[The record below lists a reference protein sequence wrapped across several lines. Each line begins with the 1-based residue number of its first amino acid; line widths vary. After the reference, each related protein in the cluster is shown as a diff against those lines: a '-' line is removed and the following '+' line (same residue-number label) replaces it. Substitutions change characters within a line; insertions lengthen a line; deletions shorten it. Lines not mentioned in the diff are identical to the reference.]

1 MNFII
6 SKKFKANICLLNFDS
21 SNKIKNKYDLNHS
34 NKYSSAFAN
43 IIIDSLNVNS
53 NIIKGE
59 KIYSSRA
66 FFAKIYELNIH

>member
-43 IIIDSLNVNS
+43 IVIDSLNVNS

-59 KIYSSRA
+59 KINSSHCT
-66 FFAKIYELNIH
+66 FCKNL

>member
-43 IIIDSLNVNS
+43 IVIDSLNVNS

-59 KIYSSRA
+59 KINSSHYILC
-66 FFAKIYELNIH
+66 KNL

>member
-21 SNKIKNKYDLNHS
+21 SNKIKNKYELNHS

-43 IIIDSLNVNS
+43 IVIDSLNLNS
-53 NIIKGE
+53 NIIEGE
-59 KIYSSRA
+59 KINSSHYI
-66 FFAKIYELNIH
+66 FCKNL

>member
-53 NIIKGE
+53 NIIKG
-59 KIYSSRA
+59 
-66 FFAKIYELNIH
+66 

>member
-34 NKYSSAFAN
+34 KEYSSTFAN
-43 IIIDSLNVNS
+43 ILIDSSNV
-53 NIIKGE
+53 ITI
-59 KIYSSRA
+59 
-66 FFAKIYELNIH
+66 

>member
-6 SKKFKANICLLNFDS
+6 SKKFKANICLLTFDS
-21 SNKIKNKYDLNHS
+21 SYKIKNKYDLNHS
-34 NKYSSAFAN
+34 NKYSSAFDN

-59 KIYSSRA
+59 KIYSCHA

>member
-6 SKKFKANICLLNFDS
+6 LKKFKANICLLNFDS

-53 NIIKGE
+53 N
-59 KIYSSRA
+59 
-66 FFAKIYELNIH
+66 

>member
-59 KIYSSRA
+59 KINSSHYI
-66 FFAKIYELNIH
+66 FCKNL